1 MKGLELSRRYYEAFG
16 IDAIAKNFPE
26 YKTRIATGLAGEGS
40 ECFGFDDRISQDH
53 DFEPA
58 FCMWVTSED
67 YDKIG
72 FRLERIYDSLPKEF
86 EGFKKQ
92 SVPTPYGKRHGVFVI
107 DDFYNRFLG
116 TSTAPL
122 SLEQWL
128 YLPSHSLAAASNG
141 EVFCDNLGE
150 FSKIRNVLLSGYPQD
165 VKLKKL
171 SAHLTMMLQTG
182 LYNYPRLI
190 KRGEKGAA
198 QLCIFEFVKHT
209 ISVIYLLNNAYE
221 PFYKWVYRGLRS
233 LIILSELE
241 ASLVSLTEL
250 GNEDLEAEAKLSSM
264 EEISCLIVD
273 EMRNQGFVSSGGYDL
288 QKLSLELQNKI
299 SDTTLRN
306 MHILEGI

>member
-16 IDAIAKNFPE
+16 IEAIAKNFPE
-26 YKTRIATGLAGEGS
+26 YKSQIAVGLVGEGS
-40 ECFGFDDRISQDH
+40 ECFGFDDEISQDH

-58 FCMWVTSED
+58 FCMWVARDT

-72 FRLERIYDSLPKEF
+72 FKLERLYDSLPKEF

-92 SVPTPYGKRHGVFVI
+92 SAPTPYGKRHGVFVI
-107 DDFYNRFLG
+107 GDFYNRFLG
-116 TSTAPL
+116 TPTAPR

-128 YLPSHSLAAASNG
+128 YLPSHSLAAACNG
-141 EVFCDNLGE
+141 EIFCDNLGE
-150 FSKIRNVLLSGYPQD
+150 FSKIRNILLGGYPKD
-165 VKLKKL
+165 AKLKKL
-171 SAHLTMMLQTG
+171 SAHLTMMLQAG

-190 KRGEKGAA
+190 KRGENGAA

-221 PFYKWVYRGLRS
+221 PFYKWAYKGLRS
-233 LIILSELE
+233 LKILSELE
-241 ASLVSLTEL
+241 TSLISLTEL
-250 GNEDLEAEAKLSSM
+250 GNQDLEPEAKLSSM
-264 EEISCLIVD
+264 EEISRLIVD

-288 QKLSLELQNKI
+288 QKLSIELQNKI
-299 SDTTLRN
+299 SDTNLRN